1 MDKFGIFNLL
11 NSFLQSSGNSIG
23 QNNDHSGDALS
34 SFLSAFSN
42 AENEKSAVKD
52 SSSPAQN
59 TQNQQNSHKPQSQQN
74 KQAPQQSTQSPYR
87 LSAPLLSAMRTHDEF
102 IKRVKKSNQQKTH

>member
-1 MDKFGIFNLL
+1 LDKFGIFNLL

-23 QNNDHSGDALS
+23 QNNDQSGDALS

-52 SSSPAQN
+52 NAQ
-59 TQNQQNSHKPQSQQN
+59 TAEKPQNS
-74 KQAPQQSTQSPYR
+74 QASTQEKSTQSPYR